1 MPIKTGDTVCFTA
14 AVIRNCGHDAE
25 IANRRGHVVEIHD
38 RLARVLWDGESLA
51 KLVPAAN
58 LAKIDRS
65 GAVLD
70 PTF

>member
-1 MPIKTGDTVCFTA
+1 MPIHTGDEVCFTG

-25 IANRRGHVVEIHD
+25 IANRRGHVTAIRE
-38 RLARVLWDGESLA
+38 RLAEVLWDGENKP

-58 LAKIDRS
+58 LAKISKS
-65 GAVLD
+65 GGVLD